1 MRIPTLLVAAT
12 TTCALI
18 GATAC
23 RTSESTP
30 EARGSAEAGLP
41 AVVARNRLHGVL
53 LGQPQAKPDFVLT
66 TTDGTAFDFRRDTD
80 GLLTLL
86 FFGYTHCPDIC
97 PVHMSNIGRVLKD
110 LPVEVTRKIRV
121 VFVTTDPERDTPERL
136 RGWLQGFHPDFI
148 GLTGTPEAI
157 QAAQVAAKL
166 MPAVKEIVD
175 STAPAN
181 YFVAHAGQVL
191 AFTSDGLSHIVY
203 PFGIRQADWAN
214 DLPILAGGWPQ

>member
-23 RTSESTP
+23 RTSESAP
-30 EARGSAEAGLP
+30 EARGSVEAGLP

-53 LGQPQAKPDFVLT
+53 LGQPQPKPNFVLT
-66 TTDGTAFDFRRDTD
+66 TTEGTSFDFRRDTD

-97 PVHMSNIGRVLKD
+97 PVHMSNIGRVLKG

-136 RGWLQGFHPDFI
+136 HGWLRGFHPDFI

-214 DLPILAGGWPQ
+214 DLPILVGGWPQ

>member
-1 MRIPTLLVAAT
+1 MRIPTWLVAAT
-12 TTCALI
+12 TTCALL
-18 GATAC
+18 GTAGC
-23 RTSESTP
+23 RTSESSP

-41 AVVARNRLHGVL
+41 AVIARNRLHGVL
-53 LGQPQAKPDFVLT
+53 LGQPQPKPDFVLT
-66 TTDGTAFDFRRDTD
+66 TTDGASFDFRRDTE

-86 FFGYTHCPDIC
+86 FFGYTHCPDVC
-97 PVHMSNIGRVLKD
+97 PVHMANIGRVLKE

-136 RGWLQGFHPDFI
+136 RGWLQGFHPEFI
-148 GLTGTPEAI
+148 GLTGTTDAI
-157 QAAQVAAKL
+157 RAAQVAAGL
-166 MPAVKEIVD
+166 MPAVKEIPD

-181 YFVAHAGQVL
+181 YFVAHSGQVL

-214 DLPILAGGWPQ
+214 DLPILAGGWPE